1 MPLSIQRFLKYSAV
15 GGSTFAFDLALLFV
29 LTDFFGMQYLIAAGG
44 AFLIAVSCNYFISR
58 RYVFKKTT
66 TGLGNGYLNFFA
78 IAGAGLLVVMGGMY
92 VLVAQLGVNYY
103 LARIGIAGLTGFWN
117 YLLNLY
123 VNFKVA
129 GNH

>member
-15 GGSTFAFDLALLFV
+15 GGTTFAFDLALLFV
-29 LTDFFGMQYLIAAGG
+29 LTDFFEVQYLVAAGV
-44 AFLIAVSCNYFISR
+44 AFLIAVSGNYFISR

-66 TGLGNGYLNFFA
+66 TGLGNGYLSFFA
-78 IAGAGLLVVMGGMY
+78 IAGVGLLVVMGGMY